1 MACNPFSIK
10 RNTTNCTENYAGVG
24 TRVYFALVEHLK
36 DGVMPQYSEDLAG
49 FPGDAFSSD
58 AFDQGK
64 GFYSIDIKK
73 KSGKV
78 TFESNGFGR
87 GFSNVLTFV
96 VDSNMESMAKL
107 SRIVNNVDTLW
118 MVSDGKGGYFVLYD
132 PNFAP
137 DITISGDTGDAPD
150 SDSGITVTVTASPM
164 KYGFAKWSPTEGVNP
179 PMAADADT
187 EPEA

>member
-1 MACNPFSIK
+1 MACTPFSIK
-10 RNTTNCTENYAGVG
+10 RTSTECSENYAGIG
-24 TRVYFALVEHLK
+24 TRVYVALVEDLK
-36 DGVMPQYSEDLAG
+36 DDVLPAYDETKARFTDDSFQ
-49 FPGDAFSSD
+49 
-58 AFDQGK
+58 FDENK
-64 GFYSIDIKK
+64 GFYAIDIKK

-96 VDSNMESMAKL
+96 VDSNMESMALL

-118 MVSDGKGGYFVLYD
+118 LASDGKGDFYVLYD
-132 PNFAP
+132 PVFSP

-164 KYGFAKWSPTEGVNP
+164 KYGFAKWKPLEGTNP
-179 PMAADADT
+179 PMAT
-187 EPEA
+187 ETTKP